1 LAKWK
6 QLKLWEDVPS
16 GLASALTSL
25 AGRKEDKGLLAT
37 VQVRNN
43 GVLFEGHVM
52 RQTSKLTFTQ
62 MKNATR
68 VFVAELVPQLAKLTH
83 GQWSKLDLPTK
94 AAPAPTPAP
103 ETPESSGN

>member
-1 LAKWK
+1 M
-6 QLKLWEDVPS
+6 VPTET
-16 GLASALTSL
+16 TSTW
-25 AGRKEDKGLLAT
+25 R
-37 VQVRNN
+37 QVIRNFDRNNN
-43 GVLFEGHVM
+43 GVLFKGQVM
-52 RQTSKLTFTQ
+52 GQTSKLTFAR
-62 MKNATR
+62 MKNVTR